1 MSQKGSALQGGLST
15 TDDVGL
21 CGRMRVFAVA
31 AVGGGG
37 GGVLVV
43 VVLAVVV
50 VVVGMVVV
58 TGTMVSIFESC
69 FYLLREG
76 VTKSLNSRAFML
88 IIGPR
93 NLNHD
98 FSGMVLTQ
106 HYSSLAR

>member
-1 MSQKGSALQGGLST
+1 MQGGLST

-58 TGTMVSIFESC
+58 TGTMVSIFVSC
-69 FYLLREG
+69 LYFLREG
-76 VTKSLNSRAFML
+76 ITKSLKGCHFEIEELTANARTVELQRA
-88 IIGPR
+88 
-93 NLNHD
+93 
-98 FSGMVLTQ
+98 
-106 HYSSLAR
+106 LAL